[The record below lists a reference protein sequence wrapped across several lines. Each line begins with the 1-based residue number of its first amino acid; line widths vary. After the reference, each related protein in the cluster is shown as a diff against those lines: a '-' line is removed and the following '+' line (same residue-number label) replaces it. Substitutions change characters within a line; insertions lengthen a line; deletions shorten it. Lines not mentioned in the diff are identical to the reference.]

1 MELNCLMTTQR
12 IQKYI
17 RLFVLLFI
25 SLISLVAYALIAKLP
40 LEELIKTIAI
50 SVFATGLVMC
60 VYEYIYV
67 SRGDKYFEEII
78 GKKIPIYLKMKER
91 GIENISDSF
100 ELDTYQDKIINSKK
114 LTVVMNDGKSFIS
127 ANSAIFKKRLNIPG
141 KETNLVLLDPRSE
154 FINLLNR
161 KNGKSDSEYYQ
172 RKLINIFD
180 EIFQDY
186 EVHEK
191 HDFKIYIHSMFNT
204 MSVIIFDDIAMIS
217 LYRLSPGKSI
227 VPHFEFKN
235 TGEGS
240 EYSEVVSDVNKLLS
254 NQDIVDII
262 NKENISK
269 LKNDVNKIINK
280 DKSNSLA

>member
-1 MELNCLMTTQR
+1 
-12 IQKYI
+12 
-17 RLFVLLFI
+17 
-25 SLISLVAYALIAKLP
+25 
-40 LEELIKTIAI
+40 
-50 SVFATGLVMC
+50 
-60 VYEYIYV
+60 
-67 SRGDKYFEEII
+67 
-78 GKKIPIYLKMKER
+78 
-91 GIENISDSF
+91 NISDSF